1 MGPENTVR
9 SPQTWA
15 KNANLSSYRFCKVW
29 LNYCLFVCF
38 LSDLTS
44 HWVSGAQREN
54 DGIAYYRKTNKTKLY
69 MQNFQ
74 HYFAGIHQVV
84 LTKIKESGG
93 CLGHTAKPNWSSL
106 VAAEYCFSRLQMTPF
121 SGMEKTLLYCYKW
134 EIIVFCGAQIWN
146 QICPESNSL
155 SV

>member
-1 MGPENTVR
+1 MGPENKVR
-9 SPQTWA
+9 SSQTWA
-15 KNANLSSYRFCKVW
+15 KKCKPFLLQV
-29 LNYCLFVCF
+29 LQSVIKLLLFFFF
-38 LSDLTS
+38 LSGLTS

-54 DGIAYYRKTNKTKLY
+54 DRIAYYRKTNKTKLY

-84 LTKIKESGG
+84 LTKIKKSGG
-93 CLGHTAKPNWSSL
+93 CLGHTAKPNWSAL
-106 VAAEYCFSRLQMTPF
+106 VAAEYRFSRLQMTPF

-146 QICPESNSL
+146 QICPESNAL